1 MYPLF
6 LIGVFILFVRS
17 YKMNIKKFFK
27 KEKKTYILRKGI
39 QVEKYMRCAMI
50 SCFQPD
56 LNKLMTY
63 TLGKDIEVR
72 ATTKAKALRKID
84 RLLNIMYGVEV
95 NYSSEGFY
103 EDLLI
108 YDRNSVQEIN

>member
-1 MYPLF
+1 
-6 LIGVFILFVRS
+6 
-17 YKMNIKKFFK
+17 
-27 KEKKTYILRKGI
+27 
-39 QVEKYMRCAMI
+39 MRCAMI

-72 ATTKAKALRKID
+72 ATNKAKALRKID